1 MDKMKLENNMLIQF
15 MGVSYTFKNT
25 KAVAKLVKLKGIE
38 LLITDINFK
47 KMLAVVESEDNT
59 IVYTLKI
66 IVCDEILEEYLQDKL
81 IKFSFKDCKLTKIDK
96 YVIIHDLDIYAI
108 NYESKQYQNIE
119 SITRFI
125 PNTTSVYM
133 LEKVYLTGINYIY
146 KGNIYRKK
154 GNIFTITGYKYN
166 NTRDD
171 LIHKMLS
178 LELIA

>member
-1 MDKMKLENNMLIQF
+1 MDNMKLENNMLVQYR
-15 MGVSYTFKNT
+15 GVSYTFHNI

-38 LLITDINFK
+38 LLIKDINFD
-47 KMLAVVESEDNT
+47 KMLAIIQSEDNT

-66 IVCDEILEEYLQDKL
+66 IVCDEIIEEYLQDKL

-96 YVIIHDLDIYAI
+96 YIVIHDLNIYAI
-108 NYESKQYQNIE
+108 DYDSKQYQNIE

-178 LELIA
+178 LERVT